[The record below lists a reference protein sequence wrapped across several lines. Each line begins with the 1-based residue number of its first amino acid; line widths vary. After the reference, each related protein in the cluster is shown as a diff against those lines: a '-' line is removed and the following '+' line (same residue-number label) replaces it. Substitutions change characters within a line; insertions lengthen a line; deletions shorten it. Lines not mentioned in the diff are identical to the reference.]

1 MEALSEDEE
10 PQTPIEEFL
19 KPLSLVQHR
28 QTMRQLGFDNPATYF
43 KAQTLDDAQD
53 MKTALLDDGV
63 PLGHA
68 AKIMRSASALRPST
82 SSAYSPLDPRLEPVL
97 WSNPIPADG
106 VLQQVEPTWSH
117 ASLSMTVPTSAGQC
131 ALVQSSLDQATVRRE
146 KEHQDKVCQATA
158 RHARRLPLTATS
170 PTPGSPCSPKHML
183 SGPEFRGPGRPC
195 RSANAVNLQRDRRDY
210 EARKRLRG
218 TQEID
223 VKWGRDLRPAPP

>member
-10 PQTPIEEFL
+10 PQTPIGEFL
-19 KPLSLVQHR
+19 KPLGLVQHR
-28 QTMRQLGFDNPATYF
+28 QTMRQLGFDNPATDF
-43 KAQTLDDAQD
+43 KAQTPDDAQD
-53 MKTALLDDGV
+53 TKTALLDEKV
-63 PLGHA
+63 PLGHV

-82 SSAYSPLDPRLEPVL
+82 SSASPLDPRLEPVL

-106 VLQQVEPTWSH
+106 MFQRVEPTWAH
-117 ASLSMTVPTSAGQC
+117 PSLSMTVPTSAGQC

-183 SGPEFRGPGRPC
+183 SGPEFRGPGRP
-195 RSANAVNLQRDRRDY
+195 RQSAHAVNLPTRLICPRR
-210 EARKRLRG
+210 
-218 TQEID
+218 
-223 VKWGRDLRPAPP
+223 

>member
-10 PQTPIEEFL
+10 PQTPIGEFL
-19 KPLSLVQHR
+19 KPLGLVQHR
-28 QTMRQLGFDNPATYF
+28 QTMRQLGFDNPATDF
-43 KAQTLDDAQD
+43 KAQTPDDAQD
-53 MKTALLDDGV
+53 MKTALLDEKV
-63 PLGHA
+63 PLNHV

-82 SSAYSPLDPRLEPVL
+82 SSASPLDPRLEPVL

-106 VLQQVEPTWSH
+106 MLQRVEPTWAH
-117 ASLSMTVPTSAGQC
+117 PSLSMTGPTSAGKC

-170 PTPGSPCSPKHML
+170 PTPGFPCSPKHML

-195 RSANAVNLQRDRRDY
+195 RSAHADNLQRDRRDY